1 MRQAF
6 FLSVLL
12 LFAQCT
18 DDSSQTETIEM
29 DEVVPSAK
37 GDYDY
42 ENNDTLNTQV
52 EKDTF
57 ITTLSRQ
64 LQLEVKALTSV
75 QNKDGWRYSPDRL
88 KNDTSLTKWMLI
100 DNTEYVY
107 KYWGYPDSLLS
118 INSLY
123 NWMDCFGS
131 NCTGISIG
139 DSVNVSEEGFL
150 LFQNN
155 HAIHFLKSG
164 KSININKWEK
174 ILNDEHKKAPWN
186 YVIRQRPGGTIDW
199 IRIPD

>member
-37 GDYDY
+37 GDYNY

-57 ITTLSRQ
+57 ITALSRQ
-64 LQLEVKALTSV
+64 LQLEVKALTSL

-100 DNTEYVY
+100 DSTEYVY

-131 NCTGISIG
+131 SCTGISIG